1 MVELPFIL
9 VLFEVTHVAGSL
21 VAPAVTR
28 KNGRKEGRKE
38 GVLAWEGVVALR
50 LKRTG

>member
-1 MVELPFIL
+1 MAELPFIL
-9 VLFEVTHVAGSL
+9 VLFEMTHIAGSL

-38 GVLAWEGVVALR
+38 SSLGKEWWH
-50 LKRTG
+50 